1 MSAIAIIV
9 LFAVLQNIDNFVLA
23 AAYRLKNVLIPFRMN
38 VLIAV
43 FSGIA
48 TGVPV
53 IVASG
58 LRSEA
63 VQMRLNLVTDV
74 AGRGILLMLGV
85 WTLVGCFRSRLFRQ
99 LGKQES
105 NDSDDHRRSAW
116 SVGQTALIRTSE
128 AIIAGTAL
136 AVDNLAPSFAF
147 GLINPIR
154 EGAFLSGLLLAT
166 LTTGV
171 SFVAVVY
178 GQISGRQGRAQFR
191 RFLPTVFSPE
201 LISGLLLIGIA
212 LLPLDINDL
221 AADFLKLQIGQSG
234 E

>member
-1 MSAIAIIV
+1 MSAIAVIV

-23 AAYRLKNVLIPFRMN
+23 AAYRLKNVLIPFKMN
-38 VLIAV
+38 LLIAL

-48 TGVPV
+48 TGLSI

-63 VQMRLNLVTDV
+63 VQMRLDLVTDV
-74 AGRGILLMLGV
+74 TGRGILLMLGV

-99 LGKQES
+99 LGKQGS
-105 NDSDDHRRSAW
+105 NDNDDHRRSAW
-116 SVGQTALIRTSE
+116 SAGQAVLIRTSE

-147 GLINPIR
+147 GLINPVR
-154 EGAFLSGLLLAT
+154 EGGFLSGLLLGT
-166 LTTGV
+166 LTAGA
-171 SFVAVVY
+171 SFVAVVC
-178 GQISGRQGRAQFR
+178 GQISGRQGRAQFQ

-212 LLPLDINDL
+212 LLPLDVNDL
-221 AADFLKLQIGQSG
+221 ATDFLKLQVGHSG